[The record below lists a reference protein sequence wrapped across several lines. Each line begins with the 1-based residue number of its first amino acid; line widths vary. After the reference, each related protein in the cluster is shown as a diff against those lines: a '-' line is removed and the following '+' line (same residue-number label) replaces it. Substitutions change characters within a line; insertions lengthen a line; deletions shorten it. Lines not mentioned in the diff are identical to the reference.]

1 MQNKTLYIYM
11 IIGISVLI
19 LLFFISMSIGVYQL
33 NLNDIKNLLLH
44 PSSVS
49 ETDYYV
55 FYGVRMPRTL
65 LGIVMG
71 AGFAISGASV
81 QGMFKNPLATPG
93 ILGISSGAALF
104 AAITIVLGSYIR
116 PYIPT
121 FLHYSLL
128 SLAAFTGA
136 ILVMFSVYSIS
147 LKRGRTNIALLLLAG
162 VAISALAGAITGL
175 LTFVSTEEELR
186 DLTFWGLGSLGGA
199 NWTKLIILS
208 VITFIGI
215 FFLVRNGKVLNAMML
230 GDQNAQHLGVNVKVH
245 HKSIIWLASFIVG
258 TSVAFAGSIG
268 FIGLI
273 VPYILRLLVKS
284 DFRLILPLSAVYGA
298 VLLLGSD
305 ILSRTIAEPKE
316 VPIGIITAFMGAP
329 IFIIILMRM
338 KKSM

>member
-1 MQNKTLYIYM
+1 MQNKLLYTYAV
-11 IIGISVLI
+11 IGIAI
-19 LLFFISMSIGVYQL
+19 LVALFFVSMRIGIYQL
-33 NLNDIKNLLLH
+33 DLESIKNLIFN
-44 PSSVS
+44 PDSVS
-49 ETDYYV
+49 DTDYYV
-55 FYGVRMPRTL
+55 FYSVRMPRTL
-65 LGIVMG
+65 LGIIMG

-93 ILGISSGAALF
+93 ILGISSGAGLF

-128 SLAAFTGA
+128 SISAFVGA
-136 ILVMFSVYSIS
+136 MLVMISVYRIS

-199 NWTKLIILS
+199 NWTKVTILS
-208 VITFIGI
+208 VITIVGI
-215 FFLVRNGKVLNAMML
+215 VFLIRNGKVLNAMML

-245 HKSIIWLASFIVG
+245 HKSIIWFASLIVG

-268 FIGLI
+268 FVGLI

-284 DFRLILPLSAVYGA
+284 DFRIILPLSAIYGA
-298 VLLLGSD
+298 ILLLGSD
-305 ILSRTIAEPKE
+305 ILCRTIAEPRE

-329 IFIIILMRM
+329 IFIIILMKM

>member
-1 MQNKTLYIYM
+1 MQNKLLYTYAV
-11 IIGISVLI
+11 IGIAI
-19 LLFFISMSIGVYQL
+19 LVALFFVSMRIGIYQL
-33 NLNDIKNLLLH
+33 DLESIKNLILN
-44 PSSVS
+44 PDNVS
-49 ETDYYV
+49 DTDYYV
-55 FYGVRMPRTL
+55 FYSVRMPRTL
-65 LGIVMG
+65 LGIIMG

-93 ILGISSGAALF
+93 ILGISSGAGLF
-104 AAITIVLGSYIR
+104 ASIAIVLGSYIR

-121 FLHYSLL
+121 FLHYSFL
-128 SLAAFTGA
+128 SISAFVGA
-136 ILVMFSVYSIS
+136 MLVMMSVYSIS

-175 LTFVSTEEELR
+175 LTFISTEEELR

-199 NWTKLIILS
+199 NWTKVAILF
-208 VITFIGI
+208 VITFLGI
-215 FFLVRNGKVLNAMML
+215 IFLARNGKVLNAMML

-245 HKSIIWLASFIVG
+245 HKSIIWFASLIVG

-268 FIGLI
+268 FVGLI

-284 DFRLILPLSAVYGA
+284 DFRIILPLSAIYGA
-298 VLLLGSD
+298 ILLLGSD
-305 ILSRTIAEPKE
+305 ILCRTIAEPRE

-329 IFIIILMRM
+329 IFIIILIKM